1 MVHIAESTI
10 GRRYAGWFIKNG
22 ERAQRVLDDIKN
34 APLPAAP
41 VASSA
46 PTGQGEATKQG
57 PATQQGQKGVSR
69 AQGQGAPKV
78 AWGGAKI
85 A

>member
-41 VASSA
+41 VASSTQ
-46 PTGQGEATKQG
+46 PGQGEVVTQAPVTQKG
-57 PATQQGQKGVSR
+57 ASRQQGQG
-69 AQGQGAPKV
+69 PKV
-78 AWGGAKI
+78 AWGGIKVA
-85 A
+85 